1 MLPPK
6 ALLSMLVIIFI
17 IATLTVAS
25 PLPSSKR
32 KSNEETSE
40 KAKLTEKE
48 QFEVDYQQFLAHLP
62 DQRRTREIAK
72 ELQTKTRMERECEA
86 TRKP

>member
-1 MLPPK
+1 MIPPR
-6 ALLSMLVIIFI
+6 ALLSMLVIILI
-17 IATLTVAS
+17 IASLSVAS

-40 KAKLTEKE
+40 KPKLTEKE
-48 QFEVDYQQFLAHLP
+48 QSEVDYQEFLAYLP

-86 TRKP
+86 ARKP